1 MPPIAADPLK
11 DAHAALGAAV
21 LNACGFDPTD
31 YLLGQLLALNL
42 QVAARIDR
50 AETVTSPGVP
60 PSYGDATA
68 LITDDCIQP

>member
-1 MPPIAADPLK
+1 M
-11 DAHAALGAAV
+11 